1 MEFNPYESPDAIDVA
16 EAVWSTEE
24 RQLWQVALWQKY
36 LMWFLLVFVISNV
49 LLGTYFFHDVS
60 NEFPNRILSDS
71 AVLIGGIVFFVSW
84 CVVTLSLVKME
95 LIRHNRI
102 AAGGVVIG
110 MLVPGLNLFVLL
122 GINGSATN
130 FLRKSHVRVGLFGAE
145 MGDIRRNL
153 KKKVGESDPDKA
165 SSDSNIS
172 IQTQEDITANM
183 ALPVEPNAA
192 PMVAKMVPEP
202 DISLGSTA
210 DSAQT
215 HKED

>member
-1 MEFNPYESPDAIDVA
+1 MEFNPYESPDAVHVT

-36 LMWFLLVFVISNV
+36 LMWFLLIFVISNV

-71 AVLIGGIVFFVSW
+71 AVLIVGIVFFVSW

-95 LIRHNRI
+95 LIRHSKL

-130 FLRKSHVRVGLFGAE
+130 FLRKNHVRVGLFGAE

-153 KKKVGESDPDKA
+153 KKEVGEADPDKVT
-165 SSDSNIS
+165 SESDNS
-172 IQTQEDITANM
+172 IQTQALMRANV
-183 ALPVEPNAA
+183 ALPVEPNVT
-192 PMVAKMVPEP
+192 PMVARIVPES
-202 DISLGSTA
+202 DTSLGSTQA
-210 DSAQT
+210 
-215 HKED
+215 HKEH

>member
-1 MEFNPYESPDAIDVA
+1 MEFNPYESPDAVHAA
-16 EAVWSTEE
+16 EAVWSTQE

-36 LMWFLLVFVISNV
+36 LMWFLLTFVISNV
-49 LLGTYFFHDVS
+49 LLGTYFLHDVS

-71 AVLIGGIVFFVSW
+71 TVFIASIVFLASW
-84 CVVTLSLVKME
+84 FVVTLSLVKME

-153 KKKVGESDPDKA
+153 TKKVGETDPDKV

-172 IQTQEDITANM
+172 MQTQEDITANM
-183 ALPVEPNAA
+183 ALPVEPNVA
-192 PMVAKMVPEP
+192 PMVAKIVPAP
-202 DISLGSTA
+202 AISLDSTS

-215 HKED
+215 HKEH